1 MENKNY
7 NSLKAL
13 VEALETDYTKFNT
26 RKIKVCGNRVRNNL
40 LNIKKL
46 CDSLRKEIQVE
57 LNSLPTKHR
66 IKNIKMEVKDDEV
79 KNVDVNVEEVKEFE
93 EELPPLPTELVRQ
106 NAEVKP
112 KKPKTKRK
120 RKST

>member
-46 CDSLRKEIQVE
+46 CDSLRKEIQEE

-66 IKNIKMEVKDDEV
+66 IKNIKVEDEV
-79 KNVDVNVEEVKEFE
+79 KNVEEVKEVE
-93 EELPPLPTELVRQ
+93 EEFPEPLELVRQ
-106 NAEVKP
+106 NAEAKP

-120 RKST
+120 KKAP